1 MSRPLP
7 RSNRVTG
14 GPGAAQGGIALV
26 LVLWVIALLTTMA
39 AAVVMTARTD
49 AYLAHNRV
57 AEAQIRAL
65 SEAAI
70 TLVALRLR
78 SPEDSDHWLPDG
90 APHLWEFA
98 GRGLEIRLYNEG
110 SRIDLNGAP
119 DTLLAGLLRAVGVA
133 AADAERLGKA
143 IIDWRDPD
151 DEAQFQGAESAE
163 YHAAGLPYGS
173 KNAPFA
179 TVEELRLVL
188 GFTPELVRALAD
200 HVTVNGSGGA
210 VLQEYADPVVLAAL
224 DVPPPVDTP
233 LGEPRSLGGPV
244 YRIMVRALD
253 GGPTLEA
260 LFRLGG
266 VGGAPATLLWRRFAW
281 PRQPEG

>member
-1 MSRPLP
+1 MSRPAP
-7 RSNRVTG
+7 RSIAVTH
-14 GPGAAQGGIALV
+14 GPRATQGGIALV

-49 AYLAHNRV
+49 VYLAHNRV
-57 AEAQIRAL
+57 AEARIRAL

-78 SPEDSDHWLPDG
+78 FPEDSDRWWPDG
-90 APHLWEFA
+90 TLHPWVFA
-98 GRGLEIRLYNEG
+98 GQGLEIRLYNEG

-119 DTLLAGLLRAVGVA
+119 NTLLAGLLRAVGVA
-133 AADAERLGKA
+133 AADAERLSTA
-143 IIDWRDPD
+143 IVDWRDPD
-151 DEAQFQGAESAE
+151 DEAQFQGAESGE

-179 TVEELRLVL
+179 STEELRLVL

-200 HVTVNGSGGA
+200 HVTVNGNGGA

-224 DVPPPVDTP
+224 DVPPPVAAP
-233 LGEPRSLGGPV
+233 SEEHRSLGGPV
-244 YRIMVRALD
+244 YRIQVRALD

-266 VGGAPATLLWRRFAW
+266 PGGAQTTLLWRRFAW
-281 PRQPEG
+281 SRQPAE